1 MSGRRSVQAMARQQ
15 VSWELALDA
24 FEDKRQEGQ
33 AEESARRIA
42 GLQALGTQ
50 VATELRPFGFTFA
63 ASANASASRSPLA
76 RSSSARPV
84 AGPSHRSLV
93 SPVKTAPGRIAGGQ
107 TGYSTTARGDPLRCS
122 AVGCDQKLPARQ
134 GGCDWCPVH
143 CPGESCQSAAHQRHR
158 SEPDQP
164 RNVAG
169 QQQQLQQ
176 QRWAAIGGNSPHV
189 HVSKRVHAQPNPAYQ
204 PRLSATPTTAQPTM
218 QPTTMT
224 ATQAAQQPT
233 AQPTMQAAMR
243 AVMQLGMQPG
253 VQNSTSVAQRLAQ
266 VCLLQLLAQQ
276 QQQQGPR

>member
-1 MSGRRSVQAMARQQ
+1 M
-15 VSWELALDA
+15 
-24 FEDKRQEGQ
+24 
-33 AEESARRIA
+33 
-42 GLQALGTQ
+42 
-50 VATELRPFGFTFA
+50 A
-63 ASANASASRSPLA
+63 ASASASASRSPLA

-122 AVGCDQKLPARQ
+122 AVGCDHKLPVRQ
-134 GGCDWCPVH
+134 VGCDWCHVH

-158 SEPDQP
+158 SEPEQP
-164 RNVAG
+164 WNMAG
-169 QQQQLQQ
+169 QQPQLQQ
-176 QRWAAIGGNSPHV
+176 QRWATAVRPIGGYSPHV
-189 HVSKRVHAQPNPAYQ
+189 QASKRVHAQPNPAYQ

-218 QPTTMT
+218 QAAMLT
-224 ATQAAQQPT
+224 AAHAALQPT